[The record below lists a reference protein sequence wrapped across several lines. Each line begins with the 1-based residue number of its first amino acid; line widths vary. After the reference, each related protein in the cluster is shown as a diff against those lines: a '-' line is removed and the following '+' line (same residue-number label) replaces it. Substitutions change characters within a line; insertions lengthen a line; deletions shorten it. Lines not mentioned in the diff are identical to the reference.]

1 MGYCFTLVKVQ
12 IVLWTFANAFWLVAK
27 NNKSTKQIDKITA
40 TELKNKFFNFISLPT
55 FLLRFILS

>member
-40 TELKNKFFNFISLPT
+40 TELKISFSISSPYPH
-55 FLLRFILS
+55 FS

>member
-27 NNKSTKQIDKITA
+27 IIKVLNKLIK
-40 TELKNKFFNFISLPT
+40 
-55 FLLRFILS
+55 